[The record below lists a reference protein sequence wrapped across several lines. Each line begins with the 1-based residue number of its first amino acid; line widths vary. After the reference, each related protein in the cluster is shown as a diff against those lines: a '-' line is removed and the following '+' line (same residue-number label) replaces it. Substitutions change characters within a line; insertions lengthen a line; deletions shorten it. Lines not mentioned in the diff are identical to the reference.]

1 MTGRLATLFFLTSTS
16 LIQTAEIPQQI
27 PLTVV
32 EVGGNATFHCPV
44 SEKDGKFFHW
54 YKQPLGYM
62 VQTVASG
69 SFQEQK
75 LRGQFNNGRFKITER
90 TAEYILTIRNVTK
103 EDEGTY
109 FCQNGT
115 AYSQSFAA
123 GIYLV
128 VNDHIGQ
135 SFISVSQTPT
145 TISVQEGDTV
155 TLSCSLLSKTKENT
169 DGCSGENSVYWF
181 RVGLGE
187 SHPNIVYDKKNC
199 SDAQERQSCGYR
211 LSKTMKTPS
220 DAGTYYCAV
229 VTCGRILL
237 GQGTKV
243 DIGQHVLITVIIL
256 GVLLACCVTIIVIL
270 IVYIKQRVC
279 KGVNRDISH
288 PGRDRS
294 MRNKSNKKDAD
305 ADAVNY
311 VALNFSTRKA
321 KGIKKRKESPQECVY
336 SAVRTDH
343 QTLQETS

>member
-1 MTGRLATLFFLTSTS
+1 MVNGLHLYSALST

-62 VQTVASG
+62 IQTVASG

-187 SHPNIVYDKKNC
+187 SHPNIVYAQEC
-199 SDAQERQSCGYR
+199 SDAQERRSCGYR

-243 DIGQHVLITVIIL
+243 DTENWDPVVISL
-256 GVLLACCVTIIVIL
+256 GVLLGLYVNLVELLVIF
-270 IVYIKQRVC
+270 C
-279 KGVNRDISH
+279 
-288 PGRDRS
+288 
-294 MRNKSNKKDAD
+294 MNK
-305 ADAVNY
+305 
-311 VALNFSTRKA
+311 
-321 KGIKKRKESPQECVY
+321 
-336 SAVRTDH
+336 
-343 QTLQETS
+343 